1 MKKSIKLF
9 AIIGL
14 FCLSFTNKGVK
25 LKDTPSI
32 TIYGIF
38 DGKKKKVEKNNLPY
52 CYDIES
58 LDKIEIVGDLS
69 EPKISFV
76 ALGFD
81 TKKDVKFTQVG
92 NNITIDMTKDDALC
106 CGGKM
111 TIKNKEVLV
120 SHFNI
125 EYEGCQ

>member
-1 MKKSIKLF
+1 MKISIKLL
-9 AIIGL
+9 AIGL
-14 FCLSFTNKGVK
+14 FCFSFTSKEIK
-25 LKDTPSI
+25 LKDTPTI

-38 DGKKKKVEKNNLPY
+38 DGKKKQVEKNNLAY
-52 CYDIES
+52 CYDIEN
-58 LDKIEIVGDLS
+58 LEKIEIVGELS

-76 ALGFD
+76 ALTSGN
-81 TKKDVKFTQVG
+81 KKEVKFIQIG
-92 NNITIDMTKDDALC
+92 NKITIDMTKDDNLC

-120 SHFNI
+120 TQFSI

>member
-1 MKKSIKLF
+1 MKKSIKLL

-14 FCLSFTNKGVK
+14 FCLSFTGKEIK
-25 LKDTPSI
+25 SKDAPTV

-52 CYDIES
+52 CYDIEN
-58 LDKIEIVGDLS
+58 LEKIEIVGEIS

-76 ALGFD
+76 ALGSG
-81 TKKDVKFTQVG
+81 TKKEVKFIQVG
-92 NNITIDMTKDDALC
+92 NKITIDMTKDNDLC

-111 TIKNKEVLV
+111 TIKNKEVV
-120 SHFNI
+120 ITQFSI